1 MKHAHIAQQGH
12 RYSLDGRD
20 VLALDSGHVARV
32 AEIHMEK
39 PWPLGQEHTV
49 KASWLVPLPMV
60 YFAGEVPA

>member
-1 MKHAHIAQQGH
+1 MTHAHWIKQGH
-12 RYSLDGRD
+12 RYSYSGRD

-32 AEIHMEK
+32 AEIHPNK

-60 YFAGEVPA
+60 YFGGEVPA